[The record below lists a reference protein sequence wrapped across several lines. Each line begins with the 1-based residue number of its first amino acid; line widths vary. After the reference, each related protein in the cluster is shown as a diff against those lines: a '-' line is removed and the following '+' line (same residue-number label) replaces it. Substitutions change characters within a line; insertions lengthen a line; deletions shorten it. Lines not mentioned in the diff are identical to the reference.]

1 MAVNPVDYL
10 LPTGTR
16 RLDKQITLISQGL
29 DPTNPHRSTVYSKF
43 RIRLKRIR
51 RKK

>member
-16 RLDKQITLISQGL
+16 RLDKQISLIAQGL
-29 DPTNPHRSTVYSKF
+29 DPTSPHKSTVYSKF
-43 RIRLKRIR
+43 KVRLKRIR
-51 RKK
+51 RRK